1 MRKRPAYSDQAGHR
15 ARQRVCNLALKT
27 PDAAQY
33 GRHLAIWNRRN
44 TMSAKSVIRL
54 FILPLAIACAVPV
67 FAAEDPTVH
76 QVYLAAEAG
85 KFEEAQAMMDK
96 VLRDHPN
103 SGRAH
108 FVQAEL
114 LAKQGRMI
122 EAQPELAKAE
132 QLAPGL
138 PFAKPAAV
146 KNLKALIARSN
157 AATPAAPALNSQA
170 AAPTTYAQPVY
181 REAPAAPGSSIPWGM
196 LLIVAA
202 VIAVIVFAMRSMRS
216 RVAQPYGA
224 ASAGAGGY
232 GPAAPGQPY
241 QQYGPGGQPMG
252 APGSGI
258 GSGIMGG
265 LATGAAVGAGIVA
278 GEALMHHFTDRDRDN
293 SSGNANHINYD
304 TPPAPLPDQSLS
316 DDMGGTDFGVS
327 DGGSWD
333 DGGGSGGGDDWN

>member
-1 MRKRPAYSDQAGHR
+1 M
-15 ARQRVCNLALKT
+15 
-27 PDAAQY
+27 
-33 GRHLAIWNRRN
+33 
-44 TMSAKSVIRL
+44 IRL
-54 FILPLAIACAVPV
+54 IILPLAIACAAPV

-108 FVQAEL
+108 FIEAEL

-122 EAQPELAKAE
+122 EAAPELAKAE

-157 AATPAAPALNSQA
+157 SATPAAPALSTQA
-170 AAPTTYAQPVY
+170 AAPATYAQPVY
-181 REAPAAPGSSIPWGM
+181 REAPAPASSFPWGT

-202 VIAVIVFAMRSMRS
+202 LVALVVLAMRAMR
-216 RVAQPYGA
+216 RNVAAPYAPGGGGRYGPVTPGTPYQPY
-224 ASAGAGGY
+224 
-232 GPAAPGQPY
+232 PGQP
-241 QQYGPGGQPMG
+241 YGPGGQPMG
-252 APGSGI
+252 APGGGI

-265 LATGAAVGAGIVA
+265 LATGAAVGAGVVA
-278 GEALMHHFTDRDRDN
+278 GEALMHHFTDRDRD
-293 SSGNANHINYD
+293 SGQGNANHVNYD
-304 TPPAPLPDQSLS
+304 TPPAAPVPDQSLT
-316 DDMGGTDFGVS
+316 DDMGGNDFGVS

-333 DGGGSGGGDDWN
+333 DGGGGGGDDWN

>member
-1 MRKRPAYSDQAGHR
+1 
-15 ARQRVCNLALKT
+15 
-27 PDAAQY
+27 
-33 GRHLAIWNRRN
+33 
-44 TMSAKSVIRL
+44 MSATSLIRL
-54 FILPLAIACAVPV
+54 IILPLAIACAAPV

-103 SGRAH
+103 SGKAH
-108 FVQAEL
+108 FIQAEL

-122 EAQPELAKAE
+122 EAEPELAKAE

-157 AATPAAPALNSQA
+157 SATPAVRSPNSPA
-170 AAPTTYAQPVY
+170 AAPTIYAQPAY
-181 REAPAAPGSSIPWGM
+181 REAPAPGGSIPWGM

-202 VIAVIVFAMRSMRS
+202 VIAIVVFAIRSMRS
-216 RVAQPYGA
+216 RVAQPYA
-224 ASAGAGGY
+224 PAGAGGY
-232 GPAAPGQPY
+232 GGYGQAAPGQPY
-241 QQYGPGGQPMG
+241 QPYGPGGQPMG
-252 APGSGI
+252 TPGGGM

-278 GEALMHHFTDRDRDN
+278 GEALMHHFTDRDRD

-304 TPPAPLPDQSLS
+304 TPPPAPLPDQSLT

-333 DGGGSGGGDDWN
+333 DGGGSGGDDWN